1 MKRFLLSFVAVIA
14 AMSSAVAQKDA
25 EFSLDNYLSGVES
38 FDYAIYKDAEG
49 KDRGTECGN
58 VYEYPTNN
66 GIYAGYLYTNDLLKD
81 EPYKIEYGTNF
92 LYSMSTKD
100 YNRFYVGYSVPN
112 IIWKA
117 PVESNKEDYPF
128 TQGFHVGY
136 LHASHLSK
144 KIPLYLEYGV
154 NFQYLFGRASQQYNS
169 GGGNSHFWITNWGS
183 MYSLNVPL
191 NLAMRLGFHGGEKAI
206 TPYLGVN
213 LRYNVGGAIKQRERG
228 TAHPSYGYEETDK
241 IALFDKSDDR
251 YAMGDKAFERFQVGV
266 NFGVGYTYK
275 KLYVGVGCTFDAMR
289 IANAVKTGKFSYQE
303 KYHIVGSLSVVNIS
317 MGVQF

>member
-38 FDYAIYKDAEG
+38 FDYAIYNDAET
-49 KDRGTECGN
+49 KERVTERN

-66 GIYAGYLYTNDLLKD
+66 GIYAGYLYTNNLLKD
-81 EPYKIEYGTNF
+81 EPYKIEYGTTF

-191 NLAMRLGFHGGEKAI
+191 NLAMRLSFHGGEKAI

-228 TAHPSYGYEETDK
+228 TTHPSYGYEETDK

-289 IANAVKTGKFSYQE
+289 IANAVKTDKSYQE

>member
-1 MKRFLLSFVAVIA
+1 MKRYFLLVALAMMFVA
-14 AMSSAVAQKDA
+14 SDAVAQRYEECVVSAIESIELPTNDCIAPA
-25 EFSLDNYLSGVES
+25 EE
-38 FDYAIYKDAEG
+38 K
-49 KDRGTECGN
+49 KHHQKGN
-58 VYEYPTNN
+58 VYDYPTKN
-66 GIYAGYLYTNDLLKD
+66 GIYNGYLYTSNPLKD
-81 EPYKIEYGTNF
+81 EPLRIEYGSNF
-92 LYSMSTKD
+92 LFSMSTKD
-100 YNRFYVGYSVPN
+100 YNRFYAGYSVPY
-112 IIWKA
+112 IMWKE

-128 TQGFHVGY
+128 TQGFHAGY

-228 TAHPSYGYEETDK
+228 TTHPSYGYEETDK

-275 KLYVGVGCTFDAMR
+275 KLYVGVGCVVDGMR
-289 IANAVKTGKFSYQE
+289 IINAVKEGKFSYQE
-303 KYHIVGSLSVVNIS
+303 HYHIVGRLCTVNIS

>member
-38 FDYAIYKDAEG
+38 FDYAVYKDAEG
-49 KDRGTECGN
+49 KDRGAERDN

-213 LRYNVGGAIKQRERG
+213 LRYNVGGTIKQRERG
-228 TAHPSYGYEETDK
+228 LLIHHMDMRRLIRLPCLISLMIGMQWATRLLS
-241 IALFDKSDDR
+241 
-251 YAMGDKAFERFQVGV
+251 AFR
-266 NFGVGYTYK
+266 
-275 KLYVGVGCTFDAMR
+275 
-289 IANAVKTGKFSYQE
+289 
-303 KYHIVGSLSVVNIS
+303 
-317 MGVQF
+317 

>member
-38 FDYAIYKDAEG
+38 FDYAIYKDAET
-49 KDRGTECGN
+49 KERVTERN

-66 GIYAGYLYTNDLLKD
+66 GIYTGYLYTNDLLKD

-228 TAHPSYGYEETDK
+228 TTHPSYGYEETDK

-289 IANAVKTGKFSYQE
+289 IANAVKTGKSYQE

>member
-38 FDYAIYKDAEG
+38 FDYAIYKDAET
-49 KDRGTECGN
+49 KERVTERN

-154 NFQYLFGRASQQYNS
+154 NFQYLFGRASQHYNS

-228 TAHPSYGYEETDK
+228 TTHPSYGYEETDK

-289 IANAVKTGKFSYQE
+289 IANAVKTGKSYQE

>member
-38 FDYAIYKDAEG
+38 FDYAIYKDAET
-49 KDRGTECGN
+49 KERVTERN

-169 GGGNSHFWITNWGS
+169 GGGNSHLWITNWGS

-228 TAHPSYGYEETDK
+228 TTHPSYGYEETDK

-289 IANAVKTGKFSYQE
+289 IANAIKTGKSYQE

>member
-38 FDYAIYKDAEG
+38 FDYAIYKDAET
-49 KDRGTECGN
+49 KERVTERN

-213 LRYNVGGAIKQRERG
+213 LRYNVGGTIKQRERG
-228 TAHPSYGYEETDK
+228 TTHPSYGYEETDK

-289 IANAVKTGKFSYQE
+289 IANAVKTGKSYQE